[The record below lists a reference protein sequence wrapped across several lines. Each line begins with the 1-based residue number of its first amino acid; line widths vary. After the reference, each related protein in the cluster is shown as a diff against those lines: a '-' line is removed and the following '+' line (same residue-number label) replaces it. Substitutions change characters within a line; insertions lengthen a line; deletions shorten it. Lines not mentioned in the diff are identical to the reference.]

1 MGFNA
6 LSPFF
11 IMDICSYCEVAT
23 ESIQK
28 SIETG
33 NFDGATLQLCAYLLE
48 IHSRYRAN
56 EIDAETWNETLR
68 FYRRMSATINEE
80 YSIQQSILNREK
92 EILL

>member
-1 MGFNA
+1 MGF
-6 LSPFF
+6 SSYS

-33 NFDGATLQLCAYLLE
+33 NYDGAILQLCAYLLE
-48 IHSRYRAN
+48 VHSRYRAS
-56 EIDAETWNETLR
+56 EIDAEAWNETLR

-80 YSIQQSILNREK
+80 YSIQQSILDREK
-92 EILL
+92 EILS